1 MKCLRCG
8 GKVRRV
14 HRTFLEHFQYL
25 AIYECLACDT
35 EQCLPRPYL
44 YHLGPRVRCPRC
56 GTFRVSR
63 LKERDHID
71 AMRKGPV
78 NFLKRLSGGRLV
90 HCRYCRLQFYDR
102 RPLAPESGDAA
113 AGPEGMKLDAVRP

>member
-8 GKVRRV
+8 GKLRRV
-14 HRTFLEHFQYL
+14 HRTLLEHFQYL

-35 EQCLPRPYL
+35 EQCLPRPYR
-44 YHLGPRVRCPRC
+44 YHLGREARCPRC
-56 GTFRVSR
+56 GTFRVR
-63 LKERDHID
+63 QLKERDRID
-71 AMRKGPV
+71 AMREGPL
-78 NFLKRLSGGRLV
+78 NFLKRVSGGRLV

-113 AGPEGMKLDAVRP
+113 AGPEDLKLDAARP